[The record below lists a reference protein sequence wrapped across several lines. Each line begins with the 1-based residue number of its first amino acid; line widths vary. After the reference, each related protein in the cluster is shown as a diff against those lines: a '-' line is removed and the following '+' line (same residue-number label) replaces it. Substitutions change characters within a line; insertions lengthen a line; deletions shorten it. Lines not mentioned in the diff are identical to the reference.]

1 MSGTKQK
8 YNVYRIESNYDP
20 WDGTWHSKRTLA
32 GTTWAVSE
40 AKARVNVEY
49 RTRGM
54 GLYGGFWVHEMGGD
68 GSPAYAV
75 HYEAVLAD
83 NDT

>member
-8 YNVYRIESNYDP
+8 YNVYEVVECYDP
-20 WDGTWHSKRTLA
+20 WDGKWRVVHRALA

-49 RTRGM
+49 RRNGKAM
-54 GLYGGFWVHEMGGD
+54 YGGGYVRDIGGD
-68 GSPAYAV
+68 NAYEV
-75 HYEAVLAD
+75 YYEAVLAD
-83 NDT
+83 DDT